1 MNRKKHTALL
11 ISITLIAIPVLAFGV
26 VTMLQSKYEKLPVY
40 NSTLN
45 TNKEDKAPHFIQ
57 PFSLINQDGN
67 VFSDVDVNNKIYVAD
82 FFFTSC
88 LSSCPKMT
96 NNLKLVQDAFKN
108 DSNVAIVSFTVDPE
122 TDTAQRLKWYANLFR
137 INNDQWNLV
146 TGSKKEIY
154 KLARESF
161 YVSAGDGDGGPDD
174 FIHSNKLVL
183 VDNQKRIRGYYT
195 GTEKDDVERLIHDI
209 KKLEN
214 ENEN

>member
-1 MNRKKHTALL
+1 MNRKKQTTLL
-11 ISITLIAIPVLAFGV
+11 ISIALIAIPVLAFGV

-45 TNKEDKAPHFIQ
+45 TNKEDKTPHFIQ

-67 VFSDVDVNNKIYVAD
+67 VFSDADVNNKIYIAD

-96 NNLKLVQDAFKN
+96 SNLKLVQDAFKN
-108 DSNVAIVSFTVDPE
+108 DNTVAIVSFTVDPE

-174 FIHSNKLVL
+174 FIHSDKLVL
-183 VDNQKRIRGYYT
+183 VDKQKQIRGYYT
-195 GTEKDDVERLIHDI
+195 GTEKNNVEQLIHDI

-214 ENEN
+214 EN

>member
-1 MNRKKHTALL
+1 M
-11 ISITLIAIPVLAFGV
+11 AFAV
-26 VTMLQSKYEKLPVY
+26 VTILQNKYEALPVY
-40 NSTLN
+40 SGSLNS
-45 TNKEDKAPHFIQ
+45 NKNEKAPHFIQ
-57 PFSLINQDGN
+57 PFNLTNQDGKN
-67 VFSDVDVNNKIYVAD
+67 FSDVFLNNKIYVAD

-88 LSSCPKMT
+88 TSACPKMT
-96 NNLKLVQDAFKN
+96 NNLKLVQNAFKN
-108 DSNVAIVSFTVDPE
+108 DTAIAIISFTVDPE
-122 TDTAQRLKWYANLFR
+122 TDSAERLKWYANVLK
-137 INNDQWNLV
+137 INTNNWNFL
-146 TGSKKEIY
+146 TGSKTGIY

-174 FIHSNKLVL
+174 FIHSDKLVL